1 MLKTVQSIHGE
12 TALLRAVQ
20 PNVEFPDRPKTD
32 DIYVIAG
39 LLGVLRTTFHPSR
52 GYLCMVATV

>member
-52 GYLCMVATV
+52 GDL